1 MLSMENL
8 PKDIHDYALSPF
20 YVLNPPTKRT
30 KAIKVPKI
38 LSPSS
43 HRAQIAALWVAIM
56 GLSLSP
62 GETRTVLEQMTYSIV
77 PYFSRPQLLFDF
89 LTDAYNAGGV
99 ISLLAIN
106 GVYEL
111 IKVKNLD
118 YPMFYNKL
126 YALFDRNLMHVRYRS
141 RFFRLADI
149 FLGSTHL
156 PATLVASFIKR
167 MARLA
172 ITAPPAAIVTV
183 VPLIYN
189 LLKAHPSCTFMV
201 HREHYDRAQARKEG
215 YIDPYDESEP
225 DPLKTGAMESCLWEL
240 EMLQSHYHPS
250 VATLCRIISE
260 QFTKQS
266 YKLEEFLDHSYT
278 SVSVLNFFFFPPSAF
293 IPAPPRLPRNVLGDS
308 VYVCSWRL

>member
-8 PKDIHDYALSPF
+8 PKDMNDYTLSPL
-20 YVLNPPTKRT
+20 YVLNPQTGRT
-30 KAIKVPKI
+30 KAIKIPKV

-43 HRAQIAALWVAIM
+43 HRAQIAALWVAILD
-56 GLSLSP
+56 LSLSP
-62 GETRTVLEQMTYSIV
+62 EETRTVLEQMTHSIV

-89 LTDAYNAGGV
+89 LTDAYNSGGV
-99 ISLLAIN
+99 ISILAIN

-141 RFFRLADI
+141 RFFRLVEI
-149 FLGSTHL
+149 FLNSTHL

-172 ITAPPAAIVTV
+172 ITAPPAAIVTII
-183 VPLIYN
+183 PLVYN
-189 LLKAHPSCTFMV
+189 LLKAHPTCTFMV
-201 HREHYDRAQARKEG
+201 HREHYDREQARKEG
-215 YIDPYDESEP
+215 YVDPYDESEP
-225 DPLKTGAMESCLWEL
+225 DPLKTGAIESCLWEL
-240 EMLQSHYHPS
+240 EMLQTHYHPS

-278 SVSVLNFFFFPPSAF
+278 SVSNLISFHL
-293 IPAPPRLPRNVLGDS
+293 PAPPSPGAFLGWC
-308 VYVCSWRL
+308 VCTWL

>member
-1 MLSMENL
+1 MGNL
-8 PKDIHDYALSPF
+8 PKDINDYALSPF
-20 YVLNPPTKRT
+20 YVLNPPTERA
-30 KAIKVPKI
+30 KALKVPKI

-43 HRAQIAALWVAIM
+43 HRAQIAALWIATL
-56 GLSLSP
+56 GLSPFP

-99 ISLLAIN
+99 ISILAIN

-141 RFFRLADI
+141 RFFRLVKI

-172 ITAPPAAIVTV
+172 ITAPPAAIVTI
-183 VPLIYN
+183 VPLVYN
-189 LLKAHPSCTFMV
+189 LLKAHPSCAFMV
-201 HREHYDRAQARKEG
+201 HREHYDREQARTEG
-215 YIDPYDESEP
+215 YVDPYDELEP
-225 DPLKTGAMESCLWEL
+225 DPLKTGAIESCLWEL
-240 EMLQSHYHPS
+240 EMLQGHYHPS

-278 SVSVLNFFFFPPSAF
+278 SVSIVFYLPPILSYSSTSTPLDVLM
-293 IPAPPRLPRNVLGDS
+293 I
-308 VYVCSWRL
+308 VCM